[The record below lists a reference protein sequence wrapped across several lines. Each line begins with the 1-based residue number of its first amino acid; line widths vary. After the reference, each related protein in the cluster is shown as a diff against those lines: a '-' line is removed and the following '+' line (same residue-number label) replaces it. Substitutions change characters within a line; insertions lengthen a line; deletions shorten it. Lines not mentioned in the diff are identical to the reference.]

1 MSEENQ
7 LQDCAITGIGSYVP
21 ERVLTNAD
29 LEKIV
34 KTTDEWIITRTGIKE
49 RRMAAEGEHT
59 STMAVKA
66 AHRAL
71 EQAGLASADL
81 DLIVVATITP
91 DMPFPATACLVQ
103 RELGAIKAAAFDL
116 EAACSGFIY
125 TIEIGRAFIA
135 SGVYENILVIGA
147 EKLSSIID
155 WEDRNTCVLF
165 GDGAGAAVLQRREG
179 ARGVLATRLGSDGTK
194 ADILAMPGGGSRRP
208 ATVDSVNERIH
219 FLKMEGKEVFKAAV
233 NAMTGAARDVLERS
247 GVGIED
253 IKCIIPHQA
262 NQRIISAIGERL
274 GAREDQ
280 VFINLQKYGNTS
292 AASVA
297 VALDEALQA
306 GKIQRG
312 DKILIVAFGAGLT
325 WGATVLEW

>member
-1 MSEENQ
+1 MSKLNQ
-7 LQDCAITGIGSYVP
+7 LQGCAITGIGSYVP
-21 ERVLTNAD
+21 ERVLSNSD
-29 LEKIV
+29 LEKLV
-34 KTTDEWIITRTGIKE
+34 DTNDEWITTRTGIKE
-49 RRMAAEGEHT
+49 RRMAAENEFT

-66 AHRAL
+66 SLKAL
-71 EQAGLASADL
+71 TQAELSPTDL

-103 RELGAIKAAAFDL
+103 QELGASKAAAFDL

-125 TIEIGRAFIA
+125 ALEVGRAFIS
-135 SGVYENILVIGA
+135 SGVYQNVLIIGA

-165 GDGAGAAVLQRREG
+165 GDGAGAAVLQRRDG
-179 ARGVLATRLGSDGTK
+179 ARGVLATRLGSDGNK
-194 ADILAMPGGGSRRP
+194 AEILAMPGGGCRQP
-208 ATVDSVNERIH
+208 ATVDSVNDRIH
-219 FLKMEGKEVFKAAV
+219 FLKMEGKEVYKNAV
-233 NAMTGAARDVLERS
+233 TAMTAAAKDVMEQS
-247 GVGIED
+247 GLSIDD

-274 GAREDQ
+274 GAKEDQ
-280 VFINLQKYGNTS
+280 VFVNLQKYGNTS

-297 VALDEALQA
+297 VALDEALES
-306 GKIQRG
+306 GKIERG
-312 DKILIVAFGAGLT
+312 DRILIIAFGAGLT

>member
-1 MSEENQ
+1 MNEENQ
-7 LQDCAITGIGSYVP
+7 LQGCAITGIGSYVP

-71 EQAGLASADL
+71 EQAGLAAADL
-81 DLIVVATITP
+81 DLIVVATISP

-103 RELGAIKAAAFDL
+103 RELGATKAAAFDL

-125 TIEIGRAFIA
+125 AIEIGRAFIA

-247 GVGIED
+247 GVGIEG

-292 AASVA
+292 AASVV
-297 VALDEALQA
+297 VALDEALQT